1 MRHGVPEIKMKQ
13 VEPNNLIIIVI
24 NYYSLAVQEM
34 SKDLSLAVQ
43 EMSKDLSKLES
54 SQERWVSRCEAANN
68 HK

>member
-34 SKDLSLAVQ
+34 SKDLS
-43 EMSKDLSKLES
+43 KLES